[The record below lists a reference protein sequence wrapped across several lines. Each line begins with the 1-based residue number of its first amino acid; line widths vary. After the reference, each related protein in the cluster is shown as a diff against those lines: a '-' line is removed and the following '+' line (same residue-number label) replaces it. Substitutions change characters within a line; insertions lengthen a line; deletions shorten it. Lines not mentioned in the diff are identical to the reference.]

1 MESTRSRQIQRLMF
15 LSIFLSVVTMALDGV
30 TIFTG
35 SLFISPGAGVL
46 TVAHHVTILA
56 LAQKQR
62 RRNAAI
68 ATTTT
73 SPPNPA
79 TPTTIAADLDVT
91 AKLGTIVCAWL
102 LFFIW
107 LAAIIMMAIII
118 AIVAPDSGPGMGT
131 LIAALVFAVLEE
143 GAILAIAIKC
153 TRERRR
159 GGAEMRAR
167 FEIIKRMSSQ
177 PSALVAPAQSC

>member
-1 MESTRSRQIQRLMF
+1 MF
-15 LSIFLSVVTMALDGV
+15 LSIFFSVMIMAIDGV

-35 SLFISPGAGVL
+35 SLFVSPGAGVL
-46 TVAHHVTILA
+46 TIAHHVTVLA

-62 RRNAAI
+62 KRNAVN
-68 ATTTT
+68 ATTSSSTP
-73 SPPNPA
+73 SPT

-91 AKLGTIVCAWL
+91 AKLGTIICAWL
-102 LFFIW
+102 LFFTW
-107 LAAIIMMAIII
+107 LAAIILMAIII
-118 AIVAPDSGPGMGT
+118 AIVAPDSNGSGIGT

-143 GAILAIAIKC
+143 AVMLAIAIKC

-167 FEIIKRMSSQ
+167 FEIVKRLSAQ
-177 PSALVAPAQSC
+177 PSALVAPAESC

>member
-102 LFFIW
+102 LFFS
-107 LAAIIMMAIII
+107 
-118 AIVAPDSGPGMGT
+118 SG
-131 LIAALVFAVLEE
+131 L
-143 GAILAIAIKC
+143 
-153 TRERRR
+153 
-159 GGAEMRAR
+159 
-167 FEIIKRMSSQ
+167 Q
-177 PSALVAPAQSC
+177 Q